1 MGQNRTGALFSI
13 GRAVIRWRYP
23 YRFTLPEQR
32 PEPAV
37 YVVHHQ
43 NLKGPLL
50 SMAWLPF
57 AVRPWV
63 LNVFFSQRAC
73 FDQYYHY
80 TFTQRLKIPKIP
92 AAILAWPLSFVIASV
107 MHSMRAI
114 PVHRDSA
121 AVITTF
127 RASLAALLAGESLL
141 LAPDIDYSDD
151 RTEVG
156 DLYDGFLDL
165 ERFYQRKTGQHLP
178 FIPLRIDHPNRQ
190 ITCGEPLYFPDFIPF
205 KKAKPDL
212 YQHLKASLQL
222 GHQTDIRPGAKTAQ
236 V

>member
-1 MGQNRTGALFSI
+1 MAQNRTGALFSI
-13 GRAVIRWRYP
+13 CRAAICWRYP
-23 YRFTLPEQR
+23 YRFVLPAQM

-43 NLKGPLL
+43 NLRGPLL
-50 SMAWLPF
+50 GMAWFPF
-57 AVRPWV
+57 DIRPWV

-80 TFTQRLKIPKIP
+80 TFTQRLKIPKVL
-92 AAILAWPLSFVIASV
+92 AAVLAWPLSFFVSSL

-127 RASLAALLAGESLL
+127 RESVKALLAGESLL
-141 LAPDIDYSDD
+141 LAPDIDYADD
-151 RTEVG
+151 RAEVG

-165 ERFYQRKTGQHLP
+165 ERFYQRKTGHHLP
-178 FIPLRIDHPNRQ
+178 FIPLQLDHSNRQ
-190 ITCGEPLYFPDFIPF
+190 IVSGKPLYFPDTIPF
-205 KKAKPDL
+205 QKAKPDL
-212 YQHLKASLQL
+212 YQRLKDSL
-222 GHQTDIRPGAKTAQ
+222 
-236 V
+236 

>member
-1 MGQNRTGALFSI
+1 MAQNRTGALFSI
-13 GRAVIRWRYP
+13 CRAIVRWRYP
-23 YRFTLPEQR
+23 YRFALPAQR

-50 SMAWLPF
+50 SMAWFPV

-80 TFTQRLKIPKIP
+80 TFTQRLKIPKVL
-92 AAILAWPLSFVIASV
+92 AAILAWPLSFIIAGV
-107 MHSMRAI
+107 MHSMLAI
-114 PVHRDSA
+114 PVHRETA

-127 RASLAALLAGESLL
+127 RESLAALSAGESLL
-141 LAPDIDYSDD
+141 LAPDIDYADD

-165 ERFYQRKTGQHLP
+165 ERFYHRKTGHHLP
-178 FIPLRIDHPNRQ
+178 FIPMQINHQNRQ
-190 ITCGEPLYFPDFIPF
+190 IVCGEPLYCPDSIPF
-205 KKAKPDL
+205 RKAKPDL
-212 YQHLKASLQL
+212 YQKLKARL
-222 GHQTDIRPGAKTAQ
+222 
-236 V
+236 

>member
-1 MGQNRTGALFSI
+1 MAHNRTGALFSI
-13 GRAVIRWRYP
+13 SRAAIRWRYP
-23 YRFTLPEQR
+23 YRFVLPDQR

-50 SMAWLPF
+50 GMAWFPV

-80 TFTQRLKIPKIP
+80 TFTQRLKIPKIL
-92 AAILAWPLSFVIASV
+92 AASLAWPLSFFISSLI
-107 MHSMRAI
+107 HSMRAI

-127 RASLAALLAGESLL
+127 RESLRALVSGESLL
-141 LAPDIDYSDD
+141 LAPDIDYADD
-151 RTEVG
+151 RAEVG

-178 FIPLRIDHPNRQ
+178 FIPLQLDHSNRQ
-190 ITCGEPLYFPDFIPF
+190 IVSGKPLYFPDTIPF
-205 KKAKPDL
+205 QKAKPDL
-212 YQHLKASLQL
+212 YQRLKDSL
-222 GHQTDIRPGAKTAQ
+222 
-236 V
+236 

>member
-1 MGQNRTGALFSI
+1 
-13 GRAVIRWRYP
+13 
-23 YRFTLPEQR
+23 
-32 PEPAV
+32 
-37 YVVHHQ
+37 
-43 NLKGPLL
+43 
-50 SMAWLPF
+50 MAWFPV

-80 TFTQRLKIPKIP
+80 TFTQRLKIPKVL
-92 AAILAWPLSFVIASV
+92 AAILAWPLSFIIAGV

-114 PVHRDSA
+114 PVHRETA

-127 RASLAALLAGESLL
+127 RESLAALSAGESLL
-141 LAPDIDYSDD
+141 LAPDIDYADD

-178 FIPLRIDHPNRQ
+178 FIPLQIDHPNRQ
-190 ITCGEPLYFPDFIPF
+190 IVCGEPLYFPDSIPF
-205 KKAKPDL
+205 RKAKPDL
-212 YQHLKASLQL
+212 YQRLKTSLQL
-222 GHQTDIRPGAKTAQ
+222 DHQADIGPGAETA
-236 V
+236 